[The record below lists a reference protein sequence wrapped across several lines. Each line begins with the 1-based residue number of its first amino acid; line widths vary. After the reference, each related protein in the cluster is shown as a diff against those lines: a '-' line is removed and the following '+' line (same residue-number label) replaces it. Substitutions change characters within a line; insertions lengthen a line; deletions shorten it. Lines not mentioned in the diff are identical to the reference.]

1 MLLVFVVVERS
12 PIVWTTREGG
22 PEELVVAEG
31 KAVSMEGFEIGGVV
45 GPIVVD
51 IAITGMSNRED
62 SGVDRRIGVSGSIR
76 GGDRS
81 IWEAVE
87 RVNEPRDRGYHD
99 GGGRAEPVKKH
110 ALCCSKNR
118 AEERGKDARDCLVQI
133 SSSCPGV
140 VVNQP
145 VGACETYDRQDNLIL

>member
-31 KAVSMEGFEIGGVV
+31 EGVSMEGFGIGGVV
-45 GPIVVD
+45 GPILVD

-81 IWEAVE
+81 IWDKRSSESTNLVIGVTMMAV
-87 RVNEPRDRGYHD
+87 
-99 GGGRAEPVKKH
+99 GGRSP
-110 ALCCSKNR
+110 
-118 AEERGKDARDCLVQI
+118 
-133 SSSCPGV
+133 
-140 VVNQP
+140 
-145 VGACETYDRQDNLIL
+145 